1 MSVLRFIIP
10 NSSAQEPYHLTPRG
24 TVIGGKYIVGKAIG
38 YAGFSVTYIGYDLD
52 SIDKKVAIKEYMP
65 SEFATRSPGSS
76 QVVIFTGD
84 SRRTIPWRNRKIC

>member
-1 MSVLRFIIP
+1 MPERICMGCMEKYNDKYSICP
-10 NSSAQEPYHLTPRG
+10 YCGYNSESSAQEPYHLTPG

-38 YAGFSVTYIGYDLD
+38 YGGFSVTYIGYDY

-76 QVVIFTGD
+76 
-84 SRRTIPWRNRKIC
+84 